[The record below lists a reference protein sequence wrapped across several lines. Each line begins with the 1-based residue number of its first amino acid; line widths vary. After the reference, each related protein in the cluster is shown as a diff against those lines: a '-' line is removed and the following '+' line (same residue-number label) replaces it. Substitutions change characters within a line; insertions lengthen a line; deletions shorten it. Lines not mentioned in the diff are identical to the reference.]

1 MNIDL
6 IRLNNNIEKEI
17 LVDEK
22 FEVTEDQLLNT
33 DLIDLKNVFV
43 KGVITKDDI
52 DYNLNFNINGL
63 MILKCSVTLE
73 PVEHPF
79 NININGKLEE
89 IIEEISGNVKK
100 NENTIDI
107 YSIIWEN
114 ILVEIP
120 MKVVS
125 DKAKNFQAEG
135 VGWKLIT
142 ELESKEEI
150 NPELE
155 KLKKLL

>member
-6 IRLNNNIEKEI
+6 TRLNNNIEKEI
-17 LVDEK
+17 LVDK
-22 FEVTEDQLLNT
+22 MFEVTEDQLGNT
-33 DLIDLKNVFV
+33 DLIDLKDVSV

-52 DYNLNFNINGL
+52 DYNLNFNIKGL

-73 PVEHPF
+73 LVEHPF
-79 NININGKLEE
+79 NININGKFGQIVGETSE
-89 IIEEISGNVKK
+89 IVKK

-107 YSIIWEN
+107 YPIIWEN

-142 ELESKEEI
+142 ESESKEEI

>member
-6 IRLNNNIEKEI
+6 TRLNNNIEKEI
-17 LVDEK
+17 VVDEK
-22 FEVTEDQLLNT
+22 FEVTKDKLLNT
-33 DLIDLKNVFV
+33 DLIDLKDVLV

-52 DYNLNFNINGL
+52 DYNLNFNINGM

-73 PVEHPF
+73 AVKHPF
-79 NININGKLEE
+79 NINVNGKLAE
-89 IIEEISGNVKK
+89 IIEEISGNLQK

-107 YSIIWEN
+107 FPIIWEN

-125 DKAKNFQAEG
+125 DKAKNFKAEG
-135 VGWKLIT
+135 DGWKLIT
-142 ELESKEEI
+142 ELEAKEEV

-155 KLKKLL
+155 KLKELL